1 MGESLLPRQ
10 FNRHVCQAPG
20 LVQLW
25 HLQTC
30 PTLPSRNLAFQSAG
44 GAPGGGRHLWLPGQ
58 HLRGAV
64 CALDPAGGLLPLHAE
79 PQCPDQPG
87 RVGTAGEAVP
97 WGMPLSVPGSPALAG
112 PELPGLLRWGHQAL
126 PPQIPGASATP
137 STAAAGTI
145 QVQRDGAA
153 SHEEGLHP
161 ALRAAALS
169 LHAVPRGPRQRRD
182 GGPAPLPGVS
192 AWVGS
197 NGLRPT
203 DPRAAILLRRVFQ
216 APRGR
221 RWQQNLGS
229 PR

>member
-1 MGESLLPRQ
+1 MWHCTHWIQNEWICFLECVFPRKSGIIL
-10 FNRHVCQAPG
+10 CQ
-20 LVQLW
+20 
-25 HLQTC
+25 
-30 PTLPSRNLAFQSAG
+30 
-44 GAPGGGRHLWLPGQ
+44 
-58 HLRGAV
+58 
-64 CALDPAGGLLPLHAE
+64 
-79 PQCPDQPG
+79 
-87 RVGTAGEAVP
+87 AGEAVP
-97 WGMPLSVPGSPALAG
+97 WGTPLSVPGSPALAG
-112 PELPGLLRWGHQAL
+112 PELPGLLWWGHRAL

-203 DPRAAILLRRVFQ
+203 DPRAATLLRRVFQ
-216 APRGR
+216 AR
-221 RWQQNLGS
+221 QQNLGS
-229 PR
+229 PRWGAPSPYPLDSSAGLGALDNRKPHGEHLSTDQASQMAKQGVSLPWLNLFGA